1 MVIYGHIAIYSRI
14 GLHMDYIFLLFD
26 FFMLA
31 VLEGND
37 IISEAHIAREGT
49 ISSHVSLHTGQPDGM
64 LEGAVGGCLSSQAG
78 LQGDVLAGTVRNHI
92 SSHTGPPWPLGAA
105 HWKEPQGTKY
115 AHILTRRPPAA
126 QRSAQRQPEGT
137 VLVPNGGTPVGH
149 E

>member
-37 IISEAHIAREGT
+37 IISEAHIAQEGT

-92 SSHTGPPWPLGAA
+92 SSHTGPPGRNY
-105 HWKEPQGTKY
+105 KDTRS
-115 AHILTRRPPAA
+115 HISPHTNPPTSGSTARVLARPAA
-126 QRSAQRQPEGT
+126 R
-137 VLVPNGGTPVGH
+137 
-149 E
+149 